1 MFVHSH
7 GSHMSGAL
15 NLHYLAKVD
24 IRSLKHFVLLDYL
37 RREMRANVDSPE
49 SNANASDWVLSIH
62 SWYTLYIIHTYVVQ
76 WVRWRWPDCTREQIS
91 HFPRPGLD
99 PWISW
104 CQNLPLLRPGSI
116 TASFLLRNPLHFYT
130 AAKLNGKNCT
140 LSNSLTSANM
150 PTTLILERIQRSGG
164 R

>member
-1 MFVHSH
+1 MLVHSH
-7 GSHMSGAL
+7 GSYMYL
-15 NLHYLAKVD
+15 NIHYLAQVD
-24 IRSLKHFVLLDYL
+24 IRSLKHFVLLDDL
-37 RREMRANVDSPE
+37 RREMGADVSWIQRKCIG
-49 SNANASDWVLSIH
+49 LSIE
-62 SWYTLYIIHTYVVQ
+62 YTHNIHTYVVQ
-76 WVRWRWPDCTREQIS
+76 WVRWPDCTREQI
-91 HFPRPGLD
+91 PRFHRLGLD